1 MSEKVIEKSTRDA
14 SRGQSNGNNN
24 GKAAAADENTGAES
38 EAEEISPATVE
49 HDDDGVEVES
59 TPGKK
64 GKRRRLLFIGAAVVL
79 VGAIAGT
86 MYWLYARQFESTDD
100 AFIEGDVTQVSP
112 KVQAYVRKIYV
123 DNNQFVHKGDL
134 LVELDPADIQ
144 VRLQQ
149 AQAQLEQAR
158 SQRAA
163 PAANVDLTQAT
174 TAASRQTAQSGVQ
187 TAQTNVEQQRLA
199 AQAKQA
205 QISQAQAAAKT
216 AQASLNQTRAQ
227 VPQAESN
234 LRLAQ
239 VEYNRRLALF
249 NRGDISRQN
258 LDQALNAMQSAQAQL
273 NQAEAAVTAAQSRVN
288 EAESN
293 VRTAQETYRQSV
305 AQVGMTQS
313 QVGEAQGR
321 LQDAAAAPQRVE
333 VSQSQVG
340 TAEAAMQAAQAAI
353 AQAELELSYTKITAP
368 EDGYV
373 TRKTVQEGQL
383 VQVGAPLMA
392 ISQSDEIWVVAN
404 FKETQLESMKEGQ
417 PVDIEVD
424 AFPNEE
430 FKGHVESFQAGT
442 GSRFSVLPAE
452 NATGN
457 YVKVVQRLP
466 VKIVFDEPADKL
478 KRLFPGMSV
487 EPSVKVK

>member
-1 MSEKVIEKSTRDA
+1 MSEKVIEKGTREA

-24 GKAAAADENTGAES
+24 GKAVDRDENSET
-38 EAEEISPATVE
+38 EAEAAENAPAAVE
-49 HDDDGVEVES
+49 HDDDVEVES
-59 TPGKK
+59 TPAKN
-64 GKRRRLLFIGAAVVL
+64 GKRKRILYIGAAVVL
-79 VGAIAGT
+79 IGAIVGT

-100 AFIEGDVTQVSP
+100 AFIEADITQVSP
-112 KVQAYVRKIYV
+112 KVSAYVKKIYV
-123 DNNQFVHKGDL
+123 DNNQYVHKGDL
-134 LVELDPADIQ
+134 LIELDPSDIQ
-144 VRLQQ
+144 VRLQA

-158 SQRAA
+158 SQRSAA
-163 PAANVDLTQAT
+163 AANVDLTQAT

-205 QISQAQAAAKT
+205 QIGQTQAAAKT

-258 LDQALNAMQSAQAQL
+258 LDQALNAMQTAQAQL
-273 NQAEAAVTAAQSRVN
+273 NAAQAAVTAAQSRVN

-293 VRTAQETYRQSV
+293 VRAAQETYRQSV

-321 LQDAAAAPQRVE
+321 LQDAAAAPERVE

-340 TAEAAMQAAQAAI
+340 TAEASIQAAQAAI

-368 EDGYV
+368 EDGFV

-383 VQVGAPLMA
+383 VQIGAPLLA

-404 FKETQLESMKEGQ
+404 FKETQLESMQPGQ
-417 PVDIEVD
+417 KVSIEVD
-424 AFPNEE
+424 AFPNEDFE
-430 FKGHVESFQAGT
+430 GHVDSVQAGT

-457 YVKVVQRLP
+457 YVKVVQRVP

-478 KRLFPGMSV
+478 KRLVPGMSV
-487 EPSVKVK
+487 EPSVKVR